1 MEKLLLPKLGQTMEE
16 GTIVEWFVQV
26 GAEFNLGDELYE
38 VETEKSNVTVEATV
52 SGTLHQILVPAG
64 TLTLVGSTLGIVLT
78 EGEQPSAAEIGA
90 FAGSQSIEL
99 ASPSESTTSAV
110 AEVEGGAKVGS
121 RTTLDGLRR
130 QTVRVVTNSWQEIP
144 HFQQV
149 VLADATNLI
158 AARAALLAESSESDV
173 RISLNDLL
181 LDRIVSAIGEVPSVN
196 ASFQDG
202 EVVQYADINVAIAVA
217 TDHGLLTPVL
227 HRSEQMSLKERAI
240 TLRELVKRSTDG
252 QLKPADLDNATIT
265 VSNLG
270 MHGVDTGFALVT
282 KPQAAIVFVG
292 QICKRPMVIDDVVVA
307 RESVYLSASY
317 DHRVVDGA
325 GAAQFISALRRAV
338 ERSA

>member
-16 GTIVEWFVQV
+16 GTIVEWFVQE
-26 GAEFNLGDELYE
+26 GAEFNVGDDLYE

-64 TLTLVGSTLGIVLT
+64 TLTLVGSTLGIVRAD
-78 EGEQPSAAEIGA
+78 GEQLSADEIAA
-90 FAGSQSIEL
+90 FAGSEL
-99 ASPSESTTSAV
+99 NESDTESESTSSAPT
-110 AEVEGGAKVGS
+110 EVEGGAKVGS

-130 QTVRVVTNSWQEIP
+130 QTARVVSGSWQEIP

-158 AARAALLAESSESDV
+158 AARATLLAESTESDV

-181 LDRIVSAIGEVPSVN
+181 LDRIVSAIKEVPTVN
-196 ASFQDG
+196 ASYQDG
-202 EVVQYADINVAIAVA
+202 EVILYADINVAIAVA

-227 HRSEQMSLKERAI
+227 HRSEQMSLKERANA
-240 TLRELVKRSTDG
+240 LRDLVKRSAEG
-252 QLKPADLDNATIT
+252 QLKPADLDCATIT

-307 RESVYLSASY
+307 RDSVYLSASY

-325 GAAQFISALRRAV
+325 GAAQFLSALRRAV
-338 ERSA
+338 ER